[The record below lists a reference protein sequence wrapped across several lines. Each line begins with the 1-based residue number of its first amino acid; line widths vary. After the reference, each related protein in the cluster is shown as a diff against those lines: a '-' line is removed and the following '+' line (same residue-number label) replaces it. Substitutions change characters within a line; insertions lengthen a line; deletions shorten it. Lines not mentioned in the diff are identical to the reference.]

1 MSRHLFC
8 CPPRNRHSSKP
19 VLAAVVLATQVLTIS
34 ALLLSALMTWAPPVR
49 AETYPLPA
57 PGNDVIGE
65 VRTIYAQDTDTL
77 VDIARNQGF
86 GYDAIRSANPAV
98 DAWMPRA
105 GTAVILPSRYILP
118 PTPREG
124 IVVNAAEMR
133 LYYYPKPKK
142 GETPVVETFPVAIG
156 RGDWR
161 TPQVLAKVSGKVKDP
176 VWYPPETIRAEHA
189 LDGDMLPKVVRAGP
203 DNPLGKYALRL
214 TIPSYLIHGTNKQYG
229 VGMQVTHGCIRMYPE
244 HIEHMF
250 NVVPVGTPVRIV
262 YEPVKAG
269 WQQGQLFVEV
279 HPPLDG
285 VSEAE
290 ANNPTVLAEAI
301 NAALKTHPTYAVD
314 WQQAQVVKLES
325 SGTPTAVGT
334 VSVAQPS
341 INPIDA
347 IEPQ

>member
-1 MSRHLFC
+1 MPHHSIC
-8 CPPRNRHSSKP
+8 CHPLSVRPRLISKLLP
-19 VLAAVVLATQVLTIS
+19 GTAIALALAVLLART
-34 ALLLSALMTWAPPVR
+34 APAQ

-57 PGNDVIGE
+57 AGDDLIGE
-65 VRTIYAQDTDTL
+65 LRTIYAQDTDTL
-77 VDIARNQGF
+77 VDIARAQGF

-118 PTPREG
+118 PTPRVG
-124 IVVNAAEMR
+124 IVVNTAEMR
-133 LYYYPKPKK
+133 LYYYPKPKN
-142 GETPVVETFPVAIG
+142 GEKPVVETFPVAIG

-244 HIEHMF
+244 HIEHLF

-285 VSEAE
+285 VPEAD
-290 ANNPTVLAEAI
+290 ANSPTLLADAI
-301 NAALKTHPTYAVD
+301 NAALKTHPNSNVD

-325 SGTPTAVGT
+325 SGTPTAVSL
-334 VSVAQPS
+334 VPVAP
-341 INPIDA
+341 PGAAAVDA
-347 IEPQ
+347 IEAQ